1 MDTSV
6 SGSPGV
12 YGFEELRRNIFNLIR
27 ALPGEIKRAQIIEET
42 GTLELAQSRTPV
54 KTGDLKA
61 SGHLG
66 EYEVSGYE
74 SSIPIIF
81 GTELTYAIYVH
92 ENLQAKHTVGQA
104 KFLESAVLDRIL
116 DKSKRIGEIIKLE
129 RLIR

>member
-1 MDTSV
+1 MDTSI
-6 SGSPGV
+6 SGSAGT

-27 ALPGEIKRAQIIEET
+27 ALPDEIKRAQITEET
-42 GTLELAQSRTPV
+42 GTLKLAQDRTPV

-66 EYEVSGYE
+66 EYVVSGYE

-81 GTELTYAIYVH
+81 GIDLTYAIYVH
-92 ENLQAKHTVGQA
+92 ENLEAHHDVGQA

-116 DKSKRIGEIIKLE
+116 DKSKRMAASIQLE